1 VETTNP
7 EIPMM
12 NLALLG
18 PSGVG
23 KGTHA
28 TSLAARFN
36 LRHAA
41 TGDLFRHNL
50 QTHTALGILA
60 RKYMAQGELVP
71 DEVVAAMIEE
81 WGGTL
86 SPAQGTL
93 FDGFPRTAD
102 QVKVL
107 DDLLRQLHRTLDA
120 VIYLKVPDDEIVRR
134 LTGRLICQKCQAP
147 YHRTLKP
154 ARHAGLCDLCGGE
167 LYQRPDDTAAMVEA
181 RLRIFHRI
189 TEPLLGHYRDAGK
202 LVIVSGEG
210 DIAGVE
216 DRLVAALESVRA
228 GTYEFATHEETSAIS
243 AAARAGR
250 RPAQPVR
257 PSLDLVL
264 LGGPGSG
271 KGTQAE
277 QLCKELGL
285 PHIATG
291 DLFRENLRQQTDLG
305 RLAKTYMDRGEL
317 VPDDIT
323 DAMVAERLARPDTAA
338 GFVLDG
344 YPRTLHQA
352 EALGEMLSHLHRSL
366 TGVLYI
372 NVPDAAIVSRLSG
385 RLICRACQ
393 SPYHLQF
400 KPPARAGLCDQCG
413 GELYQ
418 RSDDNPATVGA
429 RLVTFHAQTEPLIAH
444 FQRAGLLH
452 EINGEGA
459 VAEIFARSL
468 ATVRRLTPQPATV

>member
-1 VETTNP
+1 
-7 EIPMM
+7 MM

-28 TSLAARFN
+28 AALAARFQ
-36 LRHAA
+36 LRHVA

-50 QTHTALGILA
+50 QTLSPLGLLA
-60 RKYMAQGELVP
+60 KKYMAQGELVP
-71 DEVVAAMIEE
+71 DEVVEAMIES
-81 WGGTL
+81 WGHTLPPGT
-86 SPAQGTL
+86 GTL
-93 FDGFPRTAD
+93 FDGFPRTPD
-102 QVKVL
+102 QVRFL
-107 DDLLRQLHRTLDA
+107 DSLLGQFQRKLDA
-120 VIYLKVPDDEIVRR
+120 VIYLQVPDAEIIRR
-134 LTGRLICQKCQAP
+134 LNGRFICRACQTP
-147 YHRTLKP
+147 YHRETKP
-154 ARHAGLCDLCGGE
+154 PRRPGRCDLCDGE
-167 LYQRPDDTAAMVEA
+167 LYQRPDDTPAMIDA
-181 RLRIFHRI
+181 RLRVFHRV
-189 TEPLLGHYRDAGK
+189 TEPVLAHYRHAGK
-202 LVIVSGEG
+202 LILVSGEG
-210 DIAGVE
+210 DIAAV
-216 DRLVAALESVRA
+216 DARLAAALESIRA
-228 GTYEFATHEETSAIS
+228 GTPSFAPSGET
-243 AAARAGR
+243 AA
-250 RPAQPVR
+250 PAAHAVVP
-257 PSLDLVL
+257 PAHTSLDLVL

-277 QLCKELGL
+277 QLCRELKL

-323 DAMVAERLARPDTAA
+323 DAMVAERLARADTAD

-352 EALGEMLSHLHRSL
+352 EALGEILARLGRAL
-366 TGVLYI
+366 AGVLYI
-372 NVPDAAIVSRLSG
+372 NVPDAAIVARLSG

-400 KPPARAGLCDQCG
+400 KPPARAGACDQCG

-418 RSDDNPATVGA
+418 RSDDNPATVRA

-444 FQRAGLLH
+444 FQRAGLLR

-468 ATVRRLTPQPATV
+468 ATVRALPTPAPHV